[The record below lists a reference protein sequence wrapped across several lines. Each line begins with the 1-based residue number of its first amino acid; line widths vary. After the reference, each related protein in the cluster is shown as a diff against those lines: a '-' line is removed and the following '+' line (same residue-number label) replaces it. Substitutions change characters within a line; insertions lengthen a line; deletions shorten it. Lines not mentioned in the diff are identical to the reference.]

1 MTRIVLA
8 LALGLLSACAT
19 MDPFADV
26 ARAQQRLDSRGIG
39 FGVTRAPGA
48 DAFLL
53 QIRFTGADTDG
64 GLQSDPMAAA
74 LAAAPRGCRV
84 STITA
89 QEDGAYR
96 VDYDC

>member
-1 MTRIVLA
+1 MLRVLLA
-8 LALGLLSACAT
+8 LALLGGCAT
-19 MDPFADV
+19 LDPFADV

-39 FGVTRAPGA
+39 FGVTRVPGS

-53 QIRFTGADTDG
+53 QLRFSGADTEG
-64 GLQSDPMAAA
+64 GLNADPMAAA

-84 STITA
+84 ETLTT
-89 QEDGAYR
+89 QPDGAVR